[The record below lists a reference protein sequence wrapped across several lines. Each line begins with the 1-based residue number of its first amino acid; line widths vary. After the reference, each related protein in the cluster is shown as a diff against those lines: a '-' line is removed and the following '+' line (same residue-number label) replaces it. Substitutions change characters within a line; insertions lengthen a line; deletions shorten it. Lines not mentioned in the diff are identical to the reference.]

1 MSAAPLTIRHQRFVH
16 EYLRDGNA
24 TQAYVRAGYSRRS
37 AQPCASRLLARPHIA
52 AAIAVGRQRLAQA
65 LEVAVVEQ
73 MRSGLEKAAQA
84 RRAGIIGLKVRTH
97 RKQEQR
103 VTLWPGRPQL
113 GIEARERKRSEERR
127 AAGENAP
134 DHRKQ

>member
-1 MSAAPLTIRHQRFVH
+1 MSDAPLPLRHLRFVH
-16 EYLRDGNA
+16 EYLKDGNA
-24 TQAYVRAGYSRRS
+24 TLAYVRAGYSRRS

-65 LEVAVVEQ
+65 LEVAVVDQ
-73 MRSGLEKAAQA
+73 LRSGLEKAAQA

-103 VTLWPGRPQL
+103 VTPRPGRPSPMLTAQ
-113 GIEARERKRSEERR
+113 ERKRPEELC
-127 AAGENAP
+127 AACESPPN
-134 DHRKQ
+134 HRKQ

>member
-1 MSAAPLTIRHQRFVH
+1 MSDAPLPLRHLRFVH
-16 EYLRDGNA
+16 EYLKDGNA

-52 AAIAVGRQRLAQA
+52 AAIAVGRQRLALA

-73 MRSGLEKAAQA
+73 MRAGLEKAARA

-103 VTLWPGRPQL
+103 VTPRPGRPQPGL
-113 GIEARERKRSEERR
+113 EARERQRSEERR
-127 AAGENAP
+127 AACENAP